1 MAVLAR
7 RAYYLAGQARGLAA
21 LAAMTVTIQALIGG
35 ATLMSGV
42 PVWLGV
48 LHQLGAVMVLAV
60 ATGFAWRVRRM

>member
-1 MAVLAR
+1 VTA
-7 RAYYLAGQARGLAA
+7 QA
-21 LAAMTVTIQALIGG
+21 TIGI

-48 LHQLGAVMVLAV
+48 LHQLGAVVVLAV